1 MLDVTV
7 GEEMLDKE
15 LLTTQLFVL
24 PDRCD
29 STRSDGDE
37 SW

>member
-1 MLDVTV
+1 MLELTV
-7 GEEMLDKE
+7 GEEMLDME

-24 PDRCD
+24 SDHND
-29 STRSDGDE
+29 VTRSDGDG